1 MENLHIIVLSA
12 IVSILF
18 LVFILATYK
27 EIQEMDQIPFDGNKE
42 GGPRAELLNLI
53 GHLIDEKLERK
64 EK

>member
-1 MENLHIIVLSA
+1 MENIQIIILSS

-27 EIQEMDQIPFDGNKE
+27 EMQEMNSKPFDGGKE

-53 GHLIDEKLERK
+53 GKLIDEKLEKK